1 VPSPRSVLVVG
12 ATGFVGRHLVPSL
25 RRAGYDVRA
34 ASRGGGGE
42 GGVALDVTDAD
53 SVRRAFDA
61 APPNAVV
68 HLAAIA
74 HRPTGVSAA
83 EHDAV
88 NHQGTRAV
96 LAAAREAGVSRFV
109 FFSSASVYGDVGRR
123 GPVAEDAELRPQ
135 GAYAAS
141 KSAAEAAALAE
152 GAVALRLPAIYAPD
166 WLLDVRKRAYVPG
179 LGGRMLLSVP
189 GARQPHYS
197 LCAVEHAADAVMLA
211 LDGRLGPGAV
221 NVADP
226 EPYSQAH
233 VARVVG
239 QVDGVYR
246 RLSIPRALVRAAVAP
261 ASFLP
266 GNAAAGAVNSYW
278 KLFEGLVLDTGRL
291 RAAGFRPRMVL
302 DDVVKPAR
310 EAPPPA

>member
-1 VPSPRSVLVVG
+1 VPSARSVLVVG
-12 ATGFVGRHLVPSL
+12 ASGFVGRHLVPAL

-42 GGVALDVTDAD
+42 GGVALDVTDAA
-53 SVRRAFDA
+53 SVQRAFDA
-61 APPNAVV
+61 APPPDAVV

-96 LAAAREAGVSRFV
+96 LRAARAAGVPRFV
-109 FFSSASVYGDVGRR
+109 YFSSASVYGDIGRR
-123 GPVAEDAELRPQ
+123 GPVTEDVALRPE

-141 KSAAEAAALAE
+141 KAAAEAASLAE

-179 LGGRMLLSVP
+179 MGGRMLLSIP

-197 LCAVEHAADAVMLA
+197 LCAVEHAADAVLLA
-211 LDGRLGPGAV
+211 LEGRLAPGPV

-226 EPYSQAH
+226 EPYAQPH

-239 QVDGVYR
+239 QVDGVDR

-261 ASFLP
+261 AAVL
-266 GNAAAGAVNSYW
+266 GVGRGAVASYW
-278 KLFEGLVLDTGRL
+278 KLYEGLVLDTARL
-291 RAAGFRPRMVL
+291 RAAGFHPRMTL
-302 DDVVKPAR
+302 DDVTKGP
-310 EAPPPA
+310 